1 MESNA
6 TLGRI
11 TVTLTA
17 QLLERLERLKARHSC
32 STSAIVE
39 IAVRNYIGEDSED
52 QVGVRLRSAGAV
64 RRRAQGRRLAIL
76 GGNWPQRS

>member
-1 MESNA
+1 MDSNA

-17 QLLERLERLKARHSC
+17 PLLERLERLKARHSC

-39 IAVRNYIGEDSED
+39 IALRQYIGEESED
-52 QVGVRLRSAGAV
+52 QVGARLRSAGAV
-64 RRRAQGRRLAIL
+64 RRRVQTARLASV

>member
-1 MESNA
+1 MDSKA
-6 TLGRI
+6 SLGRI

-17 QLLERLERLKARHSC
+17 PLLERLERLKARHSC

-39 IAVRNYIGEDSED
+39 IALRNYLGEDSED
-52 QVGVRLRSAGAV
+52 QVGDRLRSAGAV
-64 RRRAQGRRLAIL
+64 RRRVQGNRLSVA